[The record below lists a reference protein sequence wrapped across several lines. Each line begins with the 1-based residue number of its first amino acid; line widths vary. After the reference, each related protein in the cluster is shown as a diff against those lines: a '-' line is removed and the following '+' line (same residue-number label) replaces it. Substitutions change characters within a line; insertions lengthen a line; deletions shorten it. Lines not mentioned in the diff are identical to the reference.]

1 MSSKLQQFGDSRVH
15 LKSLFTVHR
24 SRFGS
29 FLPTGCMMPQTTSPV
44 YSEYDISE
52 QHSNLLPKGSLD
64 SNVDDK
70 GEDDLH

>member
-1 MSSKLQQFGDSRVH
+1 
-15 LKSLFTVHR
+15 
-24 SRFGS
+24 
-29 FLPTGCMMPQTTSPV
+29 MPQTTSPI

-52 QHSNLLPKGSLD
+52 QHSNLPKGSLD

>member
-1 MSSKLQQFGDSRVH
+1 
-15 LKSLFTVHR
+15 
-24 SRFGS
+24 
-29 FLPTGCMMPQTTSPV
+29 MPQTTCPV

-64 SNVDDK
+64 SNADDK